1 MASLWRHPKSQYFT
15 ACFRDQNG
23 RLLKISTKETNR
35 KSAQKIADEYE
46 KAARTKRTLKQ
57 VQATLDRFHE
67 ELSGEKIVRA
77 TLRKDV
83 EEWTAE
89 KKPTTASS
97 TLAFYK
103 SSLGKFT
110 TFLDARA
117 DEPITGIT
125 KADIVAFRNKL
136 ASQVSAKT
144 ANHDLKAVKMLFKS
158 AKRDGKIAEDP
169 TEFVESVRQKQATT
183 AKRAFALGELKSIIA
198 AADDEWKSMIY
209 CGLYTGQRLAD
220 VAALR
225 WSAVDLGKGE
235 IRLVTRKT
243 NRSMVIPIAAPL
255 KKFLGKTPET
265 ARKSGAPIHPK
276 AFAIVERERKSGS
289 LSNQF
294 TAILATAGLRKKV
307 DHKKHKEGR
316 DTQRAGHELSFHSL
330 RRTATTFLHEAK
342 IPGTVAQALIG
353 HDSEAIHQLY
363 VSVGDEA
370 LQRAAASL
378 PDIG

>member
-23 RLLKISTKETNR
+23 RLLKLSTKETNR
-35 KSAQKIADEYE
+35 KKAQKIADEYE
-46 KAARTKRTLKQ
+46 KAARMKRTLKQ
-57 VQATLDRFHE
+57 VQTTLDRLHE
-67 ELSGEKIVRA
+67 ELSGEKVVRA
-77 TLRKDV
+77 TLRKYV
-83 EEWTAE
+83 EDWTEE
-89 KKPTTASS
+89 KKPSTASS

-103 SSLGKFT
+103 SSLAKFT
-110 TFLDARA
+110 TFLDTRA
-117 DEPITGIT
+117 DQPITDIT
-125 KADIVAFRNKL
+125 KADIVAYRNKV

-144 ANHDLKAVKMLFKS
+144 TNHDLKAVKMLFKS
-158 AKRDGKIAEDP
+158 AKRDGKVAEDP
-169 TEFVESVRQKQATT
+169 TEFVEPVKPKQAT
-183 AKRAFALGELKSIIA
+183 ASKRAFTLEELKSVTA

-220 VAALR
+220 VATLR
-225 WSAVDLGKGE
+225 WSDVDLSKGE

-243 NRSMVIPIAAPL
+243 GRAMLIPIAAPL
-255 KKFLGKTPET
+255 KRFLAKTPEDV
-265 ARKSGAPIHPK
+265 RKLGGHIHPK
-276 AFAIVERERKSGS
+276 ACVVVKREKKSGS

-294 TAILATAGLRKKV
+294 TAILATAGLRQKV

-330 RRTATTFLHEAK
+330 RRTATTMLHEAGQPAA
-342 IPGTVAQALIG
+342 IAQALIG

-363 VSVGDEA
+363 VSVGAEA

>member
-1 MASLWRHPKSQYFT
+1 VRAALE
-15 ACFRDQNG
+15 
-23 RLLKISTKETNR
+23 RL
-35 KSAQKIADEYE
+35 
-46 KAARTKRTLKQ
+46 
-57 VQATLDRFHE
+57 HE
-67 ELSGEKIVRA
+67 EVSGEKIARIS
-77 TLRKDV
+77 LRKYVD
-83 EEWTAE
+83 EWLDE
-89 KKPTTASS
+89 KKPTTADS

-103 SSLGKFT
+103 SSLAKLTG
-110 TFLDARA
+110 FLDTRA
-117 DEPITGIT
+117 DEPITEIT

-136 ASQVSAKT
+136 AGQVAAKT
-144 ANHDLKAVKMLFKS
+144 ANHDLKAAKMLFKS

-169 TEFVESVRQKQATT
+169 SEFVEPVKQKQTTT
-183 AKRAFALGELKSIIA
+183 AKWAFTLEELKSVIA
-198 AADDEWKSMIY
+198 AADGDWKSMVY

-220 VAALR
+220 VATLR
-225 WSAVDLGKGE
+225 WSAVDLKKGE

-243 NRSMVIPIAAPL
+243 GRSMVIPIAAPL
-255 KKFLGKTPET
+255 KKFLATTSEAVRKT
-265 ARKSGAPIHPK
+265 GDPIHPT
-276 AFAIVERERKSGS
+276 ACAVVEREKKSGS

-316 DTQRAGHELSFHSL
+316 ASQRSGHELSFHSL

-342 IPGTVAQALIG
+342 IPGAVAQALIG

-363 VSVGDEA
+363 VSVGAEA

>member
-1 MASLWRHPKSQYFT
+1 MASLWRHPKSQYWT

-35 KSAQKIADEYE
+35 KQAQKIADEYE

-57 VQATLDRFHE
+57 VQVTLDRLHE
-67 ELSGEKIVRA
+67 ELSGERIVR
-77 TLRKDV
+77 TNLRKYVDEWL
-83 EEWTAE
+83 EE
-89 KKPTTASS
+89 KRPTTADS

-103 SSLGKFT
+103 SSLGKLT
-110 TFLDARA
+110 AFLDSRA
-117 DEPITGIT
+117 DEPITDIT

-136 ASQVSAKT
+136 ATQVSAKT
-144 ANHDLKAVKMLFKS
+144 ANHDLKAAKMLFKS
-158 AKRDGKIAEDP
+158 AKRDAKIAEDP
-169 TEFVESVRQKQATT
+169 SEFVEPVKQKQATT
-183 AKRAFALGELKSIIA
+183 AKRAFTLEEMKSIIA
-198 AADDEWKSMIY
+198 AADGEWKSMVF

-220 VAALR
+220 VATLR
-225 WSAVDLGKGE
+225 WSAVDLKKGE

-243 NRSMVIPIAAPL
+243 GRSMVIPIAAPL
-255 KKFLGKTPET
+255 KKFLSKTPET
-265 ARKSGAPIHPK
+265 VRNSGDPIHPK
-276 AFAIVERERKSGS
+276 ACVIVEREKKSGS

-294 TAILATAGLRKKV
+294 TAILATAGLRKKA

-316 DTQRAGHELSFHSL
+316 AVQRAGHELSFHSL

-342 IPGTVAQALIG
+342 IPGAVAQALIG

-363 VSVGDEA
+363 VSVGAEA